1 MEIVISKAKFPL
13 LIIILISLVSFA
25 LSMNLIIGI
34 CAIVA
39 IALTYVAFRIGI
51 KKFLLSSIVLV
62 IILPPINF
70 LPPSLNIGVINP
82 LTALIMLGFA
92 ISVLYKF
99 KRTDL
104 NLKAPYFW
112 LFITFV
118 LTMLSSVFNAYYPS
132 EAVYQSLRFI
142 MGSLFVYML
151 ISYLLK
157 NKMEIRFLINTIIT
171 IISIH
176 SVYSIVEYVFEYNF
190 IFYDILQQKLSN
202 LEQFR
207 RVYRAYGT
215 TGLPNV
221 LSCLIVTVVP
231 LIIYKFKES
240 KKWTYFAVLAVNLAA
255 LYCTMSRAGVAVLVV
270 TGLLYFLIKKNRT
283 KTLYLGVILI
293 SIGVLM
299 GWNYIGAQNVELEK
313 LELRWDINNIKE
325 SGSYW
330 HRMYKLESAKL
341 ILQDRPFFGIGFGNY
356 PYVSDHSE
364 YLAISDPN
372 ALNTFDNMYLKIVSE
387 TGVVGFSVFVLL
399 IGVMLTSII
408 RGIRFAS
415 GEGRILLGCIVFSII
430 SFLIYSVILETFFWN
445 SLNIIFWILVA
456 VGLKIVSLDRADYYR
471 NSEVGTN

>member
-1 MEIVISKAKFPL
+1 MEIVISKTKFPL
-13 LIIILISLVSFA
+13 LIFLMLLVSFV
-25 LSMNLIIGI
+25 LSMNLLIGI

-39 IALTYVAFRIGI
+39 ITFTYVAFRIGI
-51 KKFLLSSIVLV
+51 KKLLLLGIVFV
-62 IILPPINF
+62 IIIPPINF
-70 LPPSLNIGVINP
+70 LPPSLSIGVINP
-82 LTALIMLGFA
+82 LTCLIILCFVVS
-92 ISVLYKF
+92 ILYKL
-99 KRTDL
+99 KRKDL
-104 NLKAPYFW
+104 PLKASYFW
-112 LFITFV
+112 LFIIFV
-118 LTMLSSVFNAYYPS
+118 STMLASVFNAYYQDV
-132 EAVYQSLRFI
+132 AIYQSLRFI
-142 MGSLFVYML
+142 MGSLLVYML
-151 ISYLLK
+151 VSYLVK
-157 NKMEIRFLINTIIT
+157 DKMEIGFLINAVISIV
-171 IISIH
+171 SIH
-176 SVYSIVEYVFEYNF
+176 SVYAIVEYVSEYNF
-190 IFYDILQQKLSN
+190 IFYDILHQKLSN

-240 KKWTYFAVLAVNLAA
+240 KKWINLALLAVNLAA

-270 TGLLYFLIKKNRT
+270 TGLLYFLVKKNRT
-283 KTLYLGVILI
+283 KTLYLGVVLI
-293 SIGVLM
+293 GFGVLM

-330 HRMYKLESAKL
+330 HRMYKLESAQL
-341 ILQDRPFFGIGFGNY
+341 ILQDRPFLGIGFGNY

-364 YLAISDPN
+364 YLNISDPN

-387 TGVVGFSVFVLL
+387 TGIVGFSVFVVL

-408 RGIRFAS
+408 RGIRFTS
-415 GEGRILLGCIVFSII
+415 GESRILLGCIAFSII

-445 SLNIIFWILVA
+445 SLNILFWLLVA
-456 VGLKIVSLDRADYYR
+456 VGLKIVSLSRADYFR